1 MFFQSQ
7 QRSAETGMVSGSMYA
22 NFWTLLIGNLRNFS
36 TYAVGAV
43 IFSSDTPGFDL
54 GMALLFGW

>member
-22 NFWTLLIGNLRNFS
+22 YFWILLIGNLRNFS
-36 TYAVGAV
+36 MYAVGAV
-43 IFSSDTPGFDL
+43 IFSSDTPEFGL
-54 GMALLFGW
+54 GMALFFGW